1 MSLPHR
7 SVATIDNVEF
17 VNLQPSD
24 VSPLV
29 QKCQIKV
36 FYVGKNRNGSYISK
50 EVATDMAKTIRT
62 CPIVGYYIDSKQ
74 DFSGHGEKIT
84 IDDEGVHFGCQTFPY
99 GFVAPDAEVWF
110 QKFTEQDDFGN
121 SVEREYLM
129 TTGYLWTSQYP
140 QVQKVFDDGGKPQ
153 SMELDNSSLE
163 GHWARDNKEGME
175 FFIINDAIVSK
186 LCILGDDV
194 EPCFEGASVTAPQT
208 SRTFTK
214 IDNNFKKTLFDM
226 IKELEFALQGGNTV
240 NELENTVQTEEGI
253 TPEVQPEETF
263 SEQVQDKPVENTT
276 FENEDHLE
284 EETSIESDFEK
295 KKDDEEEAPA
305 EDKED
310 EDGEESEAPAAEED
324 EDDKDKK
331 PQSKNSL
338 HSDEEYAALETK
350 YNELQT
356 KFNALTEENAE
367 LMKFKNAVEDAQKD
381 ELIAKFYMLS
391 DEDKADVV
399 ANKRTYSLDQ
409 IEEKLA
415 VICFRKKV
423 NFDLETSS
431 ENENSQEAEKVITT
445 FNYDNVNDTTSDW
458 VKAVEETQK
467 RL

>member
-7 SVATIDNVEF
+7 SVATIDNIEF

-24 VSPLV
+24 ISPLV

-62 CPIVGYYIDSKQ
+62 CPIVGYYVDSKQ
-74 DFSGHGEKIT
+74 DFSGHGEKII
-84 IDDEGVHFGCQTFPY
+84 IDDEGVHFDCQTFPY

-121 SVEREYLM
+121 ETEREYLM

-140 QVQKVFDDGGKPQ
+140 EVQKVFDDQGKPQ
-153 SMELDNSSLE
+153 SMELDNDSLK
-163 GHWARDNKEGME
+163 GHWARDNKDGME

-186 LCILGDDV
+186 LCILGDDI

-263 SEQVQDKPVENTT
+263 SEQGQDNTVENMA
-276 FENEDHLE
+276 FENEEQKE

-295 KKDDEEEAPA
+295 KDDDKEEVADEEAS
-305 EDKED
+305 
-310 EDGEESEAPAAEED
+310 EEPAAEEE

-331 PQSKNSL
+331 PESKNSL

-350 YNELQT
+350 FNELQT
-356 KFNALTEENAE
+356 KFNALTEENEKLIA
-367 LMKFKNAVEDAQKD
+367 FKNTVEDAQKD

-391 DEDKADVV
+391 DEDKANVI

-431 ENENSQEAEKVITT
+431 KNEDSQETENVVTI
-445 FNYDNVNDTTSDW
+445 FNYNDINDTTSDW

>member
-62 CPIVGYYIDSKQ
+62 CPIVGYYVDSKQ

-84 IDDEGVHFGCQTFPY
+84 IDDEGIHFDCQTFPY

-110 QKFTEQDDFGN
+110 QKFNEQDDFGN
-121 SVEREYLM
+121 EVEREYLM

-140 QVQKVFDDGGKPQ
+140 EAQKVFDDNGKPQ

-163 GHWARDNKEGME
+163 GHWARDNKDGME

-240 NELENTVQTEEGI
+240 NELENTVQVEEGI
-253 TPEVQPEETF
+253 TQEVQPEETF
-263 SEQVQDKPVENTT
+263 TEEQDNIVENAT
-276 FENEDHLE
+276 FENEEQVE

-295 KKDDEEEAPA
+295 KDDDEEEAA
-305 EDKED
+305 DEEDS
-310 EDGEESEAPAAEED
+310 EESAAEED
-324 EDDKDKK
+324 EDDEDKK

-350 YNELQT
+350 FNELQT
-356 KFNALTEENAE
+356 KFNALTAENEKLIA
-367 LMKFKNAVEDAQKD
+367 FKNTVEDAQKD

-399 ANKRTYSLDQ
+399 ANKRTYSLEQ

-431 ENENSQEAEKVITT
+431 KNEDSQETENVVT
-445 FNYDNVNDTTSDW
+445 FNYNNINDTTSDW

>member
-62 CPIVGYYIDSKQ
+62 CPIVGYYVDSKQ

-84 IDDEGVHFGCQTFPY
+84 IDDEGVHFDCQTFPY

-121 SVEREYLM
+121 DVEREYLM

-140 QVQKVFDDGGKPQ
+140 EVQKVFDDDGKPQ

-163 GHWARDNKEGME
+163 GHWARDNKDGME

-263 SEQVQDKPVENTT
+263 TEVQDNTVENAT
-276 FENEDHLE
+276 FENEKQTE

-295 KKDDEEEAPA
+295 KDEDEEETA
-305 EDKED
+305 DKEAS
-310 EDGEESEAPAAEED
+310 EEPAAEEE

-331 PQSKNSL
+331 PESKNSL

-350 YNELQT
+350 FNELQT
-356 KFNALTEENAE
+356 KFNTLTEENEKLIA
-367 LMKFKNAVEDAQKD
+367 FKNTVEDAQKD

-431 ENENSQEAEKVITT
+431 KNEDSQETENVVTT
-445 FNYDNVNDTTSDW
+445 FNYNDINDTTSDW

>member
-24 VSPLV
+24 ISPLV

-62 CPIVGYYIDSKQ
+62 CPIVGYYVDSKQ

-84 IDDEGVHFGCQTFPY
+84 IDDEGVHFDCQTFPY

-110 QKFTEQDDFGN
+110 QKFNEQDDFGN
-121 SVEREYLM
+121 NVEREYLM

-140 QVQKVFDDGGKPQ
+140 EVQKVFDDDGKPQ

-163 GHWARDNKEGME
+163 GHWARDNKDGME

-263 SEQVQDKPVENTT
+263 TEVSDNTVENTT
-276 FENEDHLE
+276 FENEKQTE

-295 KKDDEEEAPA
+295 KDDDKEEAADEEAS
-305 EDKED
+305 
-310 EDGEESEAPAAEED
+310 EEPAAEEE

-331 PQSKNSL
+331 PESKNSL

-350 YNELQT
+350 FNELQT
-356 KFNALTEENAE
+356 KFNALTEENEKLIA
-367 LMKFKNAVEDAQKD
+367 FKNTVEDAQKD

-391 DEDKADVV
+391 DEDKANVI

-431 ENENSQEAEKVITT
+431 KNEDSQETENVVTT
-445 FNYDNVNDTTSDW
+445 FNYNDINDTTSDW

>member
-1 MSLPHR
+1 
-7 SVATIDNVEF
+7 
-17 VNLQPSD
+17 
-24 VSPLV
+24 
-29 QKCQIKV
+29 
-36 FYVGKNRNGSYISK
+36 
-50 EVATDMAKTIRT
+50 
-62 CPIVGYYIDSKQ
+62 
-74 DFSGHGEKIT
+74 
-84 IDDEGVHFGCQTFPY
+84 
-99 GFVAPDAEVWF
+99 
-110 QKFTEQDDFGN
+110 
-121 SVEREYLM
+121 M

-140 QVQKVFDDGGKPQ
+140 EVQKVFDDDGKPQ

-163 GHWARDNKEGME
+163 GHWARDNKDGME

-263 SEQVQDKPVENTT
+263 TEVQDNTVENAT
-276 FENEDHLE
+276 FENEKQTE

-295 KKDDEEEAPA
+295 KDEDEEETA
-305 EDKED
+305 DKEAS
-310 EDGEESEAPAAEED
+310 EEPAAEEE

-331 PQSKNSL
+331 PESKNSL

-350 YNELQT
+350 FNELQT
-356 KFNALTEENAE
+356 KFNTLTEENEKLIA
-367 LMKFKNAVEDAQKD
+367 FKNTVEDAQKD

-431 ENENSQEAEKVITT
+431 KNEDSQETENVVTT
-445 FNYDNVNDTTSDW
+445 FNYNDINDTTSDW

>member
-62 CPIVGYYIDSKQ
+62 CPIVGYYVDSKQ

-84 IDDEGVHFGCQTFPY
+84 IDDQGVHFDCQTFPY

-121 SVEREYLM
+121 DVEREYLM

-140 QVQKVFDDGGKPQ
+140 EVQKVFDDNGKPQ

-163 GHWARDNKEGME
+163 GHWARDNKDGME

-263 SEQVQDKPVENTT
+263 TEEQDNTVENAT
-276 FENEDHLE
+276 FENEEQIE

-295 KKDDEEEAPA
+295 KDDEEEAA
-305 EDKED
+305 DEEDS
-310 EDGEESEAPAAEED
+310 EEPAAEED

-350 YNELQT
+350 FNELQT
-356 KFNALTEENAE
+356 KFNALTEENEKLIA
-367 LMKFKNAVEDAQKD
+367 FKNTVEDAQKD

-391 DEDKADVV
+391 EEDKADVI

-431 ENENSQEAEKVITT
+431 KNEDSQETENVVT
-445 FNYDNVNDTTSDW
+445 FSYNDINDTTSDW

>member
-62 CPIVGYYIDSKQ
+62 CPIVGYYVDSKQ
-74 DFSGHGEKIT
+74 DFSGHGDKIT
-84 IDDEGVHFGCQTFPY
+84 IDDEGVHFDCQTFPY

-121 SVEREYLM
+121 DVEREYLM

-140 QVQKVFDDGGKPQ
+140 EVQKVFDDNGKPQ

-163 GHWARDNKEGME
+163 GHWARDNKDGME

-263 SEQVQDKPVENTT
+263 TEEQDNTVENAT
-276 FENEDHLE
+276 FENEEQIE

-295 KKDDEEEAPA
+295 KDDEEEAA
-305 EDKED
+305 DEEDS
-310 EDGEESEAPAAEED
+310 EEPAAEED
-324 EDDKDKK
+324 EDDEDKK

-350 YNELQT
+350 FNELQT
-356 KFNALTEENAE
+356 KFNALTEENEKLTA
-367 LMKFKNAVEDAQKD
+367 FKDAVEDAQKD

-391 DEDKADVV
+391 DEDKADVI

-431 ENENSQEAEKVITT
+431 KNEDSQETENVVT
-445 FNYDNVNDTTSDW
+445 FSYNDINDTTSDW

>member
-62 CPIVGYYIDSKQ
+62 CPIVGYYVDSKQ

-84 IDDEGVHFGCQTFPY
+84 IDDQGVHFDCQTFPY

-121 SVEREYLM
+121 DVEREYLM

-140 QVQKVFDDGGKPQ
+140 EVQKVFDDNGKPQ

-163 GHWARDNKEGME
+163 GHWARDNKDGME

-263 SEQVQDKPVENTT
+263 TEEQDNTVENAT
-276 FENEDHLE
+276 FENEEQIE

-295 KKDDEEEAPA
+295 KDDEEEAA
-305 EDKED
+305 DEEDS
-310 EDGEESEAPAAEED
+310 EEPAAEED

-350 YNELQT
+350 FNELQT
-356 KFNALTEENAE
+356 KFNALTEENEKLIA
-367 LMKFKNAVEDAQKD
+367 FKNTVEDAQKD

-391 DEDKADVV
+391 DEDKADVI

-431 ENENSQEAEKVITT
+431 KNEDSQETENVVT
-445 FNYDNVNDTTSDW
+445 FSYNDVNDTTSDW

>member
-62 CPIVGYYIDSKQ
+62 CPIVGYYVDSKQ

-84 IDDEGVHFGCQTFPY
+84 IDDEGVHFDCQTFPY

-121 SVEREYLM
+121 DVEREYLM

-140 QVQKVFDDGGKPQ
+140 EVQKVFDDNGKPQ

-163 GHWARDNKEGME
+163 GHWARDNKDGME

-263 SEQVQDKPVENTT
+263 TEVQDNTVENAT
-276 FENEDHLE
+276 FENEKQTE

-295 KKDDEEEAPA
+295 KDEDEEEAA
-305 EDKED
+305 D
-310 EDGEESEAPAAEED
+310 EETSEEPAAKEE

-331 PQSKNSL
+331 PESKNSL

-350 YNELQT
+350 FNELQT
-356 KFNALTEENAE
+356 KFNALTEENEKLIA
-367 LMKFKNAVEDAQKD
+367 FKNTVEDAQKD

-391 DEDKADVV
+391 DEDKADVI

-431 ENENSQEAEKVITT
+431 KNEDSQETENVVTT
-445 FNYDNVNDTTSDW
+445 FNYNDINDTTSDW

>member
-62 CPIVGYYIDSKQ
+62 CPIVGYYVDSKQ

-84 IDDEGVHFGCQTFPY
+84 IDDEGVHFDCQTFPY

-121 SVEREYLM
+121 DVEREYLM

-140 QVQKVFDDGGKPQ
+140 EAQKVFDDNGKPQ

-163 GHWARDNKEGME
+163 GHWARDNKDGME

-263 SEQVQDKPVENTT
+263 TEVQDNTVENAT
-276 FENEDHLE
+276 FENEKQIE

-295 KKDDEEEAPA
+295 KDDDEEEAA
-305 EDKED
+305 D
-310 EDGEESEAPAAEED
+310 EETSEEPAAKEE

-331 PQSKNSL
+331 PESKNSL

-350 YNELQT
+350 FNELQT
-356 KFNALTEENAE
+356 KFNALTEENEKLIA
-367 LMKFKNAVEDAQKD
+367 FKNTVEDAQKD

-391 DEDKADVV
+391 DEDKADVI

-431 ENENSQEAEKVITT
+431 KNEDSQETENVVTT
-445 FNYDNVNDTTSDW
+445 FNYNDINDTTSDW

>member
-24 VSPLV
+24 ISPLV

-36 FYVGKNRNGSYISK
+36 FYVGKNRNGSFISK
-50 EVATDMAKTIRT
+50 EVAADMAKTIRT
-62 CPIVGYYIDSKQ
+62 CPIVGYYVDSKQ

-84 IDDEGVHFGCQTFPY
+84 IDDEGVHFDCQTFPY

-140 QVQKVFDDGGKPQ
+140 QVQKVFDEGGKPQ

-163 GHWARDNKEGME
+163 GHWARDNKDGME

-208 SRTFTK
+208 SNTFTK

-253 TPEVQPEETF
+253 TPEVQPEQEF
-263 SEQVQDKPVENTT
+263 SAQDNSVENTVV
-276 FENEDHLE
+276 ENEENLE
-284 EETSIESDFEK
+284 GETSITSDFEK
-295 KKDDEEEAPA
+295 KDDDKEGAPA
-305 EDKED
+305 EDEKSED
-310 EDGEESEAPAAEED
+310 EGESEAPAADEED
-324 EDDKDKK
+324 DDDKDKK

-356 KFNALTEENAE
+356 KFNALTAENEE
-367 LMKFKNAVEDAQKD
+367 LVKFKNTVEDAQKD

-391 DEDKADVV
+391 DEDKADVI

-445 FNYDNVNDTTSDW
+445 FNYNDVNDTTSDW
-458 VKAVEETQK
+458 VKAVEETQR

>member
-24 VSPLV
+24 ISPLV

-62 CPIVGYYIDSKQ
+62 CPIVGYYVDSKQ

-84 IDDEGVHFGCQTFPY
+84 IDDEGVHFDCQTFPY

-121 SVEREYLM
+121 DVEREYLM

-140 QVQKVFDDGGKPQ
+140 EVQKVFDDNGKPQ

-163 GHWARDNKEGME
+163 GHWARDNKDGME

-263 SEQVQDKPVENTT
+263 TEEQDNTVENAT
-276 FENEDHLE
+276 FENEEQIE

-295 KKDDEEEAPA
+295 KDDEEEAA
-305 EDKED
+305 DEEDS
-310 EDGEESEAPAAEED
+310 EEPAAEED
-324 EDDKDKK
+324 EDDEDKK

-350 YNELQT
+350 FNELQT
-356 KFNALTEENAE
+356 KFNALTEENEKLIA
-367 LMKFKNAVEDAQKD
+367 FKNAVEDAQKD

-391 DEDKADVV
+391 DEDKADVI

-431 ENENSQEAEKVITT
+431 KNEDSQETENVVT
-445 FNYDNVNDTTSDW
+445 FSYNDVNDTTSDW

>member
-24 VSPLV
+24 ISPLV

-62 CPIVGYYIDSKQ
+62 CPIVGYYVDSKQ

-84 IDDEGVHFGCQTFPY
+84 IDEGVHFDCQTFPY

-110 QKFTEQDDFGN
+110 QKFNEQDDFGN
-121 SVEREYLM
+121 NVEREYLM

-140 QVQKVFDDGGKPQ
+140 EVQKVFDDDGKPQ

-163 GHWARDNKEGME
+163 GHWARDNKDGME

-214 IDNNFKKTLFDM
+214 IDNDFKKTLFDM

-263 SEQVQDKPVENTT
+263 TEAQDNIVENAT
-276 FENEDHLE
+276 FENEEQTE

-295 KKDDEEEAPA
+295 KDDEEDTA
-305 EDKED
+305 EED
-310 EDGEESEAPAAEED
+310 SEEPAAEED
-324 EDDKDKK
+324 EEDEDDEDKK

-350 YNELQT
+350 FNELQT
-356 KFNALTEENAE
+356 KFNALTEENEKLVA
-367 LMKFKNAVEDAQKD
+367 FKNTVEDAQKD

-391 DEDKADVV
+391 DEDKADVI

-431 ENENSQEAEKVITT
+431 KNEDSQETENVVT
-445 FNYDNVNDTTSDW
+445 FNYNDMNDTTSDW

>member
-62 CPIVGYYIDSKQ
+62 CPIVGYYVDSKQ

-84 IDDEGVHFGCQTFPY
+84 IDDEGVHFDCQTFPY

-121 SVEREYLM
+121 DVEREYLM

-140 QVQKVFDDGGKPQ
+140 EAQKVFDDNGKPQ

-163 GHWARDNKEGME
+163 GHWARDNKDGME

-263 SEQVQDKPVENTT
+263 TEVQDNTVENAT
-276 FENEDHLE
+276 FENEEQIE

-295 KKDDEEEAPA
+295 KDEEETADE
-305 EDKED
+305 EDS
-310 EDGEESEAPAAEED
+310 EEPAAKEE

-331 PQSKNSL
+331 PESKNSL

-350 YNELQT
+350 FNELQT
-356 KFNALTEENAE
+356 KFNTLTEENEKLIA
-367 LMKFKNAVEDAQKD
+367 FKNTVEDAQKD

-391 DEDKADVV
+391 DEDKADVI

-431 ENENSQEAEKVITT
+431 KNEDSQETENVVTT
-445 FNYDNVNDTTSDW
+445 FNYNDINDTTSDW